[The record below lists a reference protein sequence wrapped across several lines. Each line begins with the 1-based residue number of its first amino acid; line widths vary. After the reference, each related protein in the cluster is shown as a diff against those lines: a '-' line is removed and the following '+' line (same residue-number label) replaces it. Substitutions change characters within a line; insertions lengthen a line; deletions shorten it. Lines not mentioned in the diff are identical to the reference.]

1 MKHLYDNEDILT
13 YKTNEIPLNTT
24 VIIKTKC
31 DVFKGKLIQNDKNC
45 IAIDYPKELKGTY
58 LARDSIESIRIVGS
72 FSDLINLITKKENY
86 RVDNSRFFDSSNIKP
101 LNYKDL
107 DGKTLK
113 MAVVDN
119 KECLLVAGVDKE
131 TNTIYILHSEVK

>member
-1 MKHLYDNEDILT
+1 MKHLYDKEDIQN

-31 DVFKGKLIQNDKNC
+31 DAFKGKLIQNDRNC

-58 LARDSIESIRIVGS
+58 LARDGIESIRIVGS
-72 FSDLINLITKKENY
+72 FSDLITKKEND
-86 RVDNSRFFDSSNIKP
+86 RVDDSRFFNPSNIKT

-113 MAVVDN
+113 MTVVNND
-119 KECLLVAGVDKE
+119 ECLLVAGIDKN